1 MRTKQETL
9 ELIENNLSSIF
20 SKDDVIKLIN
30 DLQDDDNSNVNYNC
44 VEDIIHEL
52 KQDQCSMYN
61 DYGAEFSINNYNEIQ
76 VENIDINWD
85 YISEC
90 IEKVVTKI

>member
-1 MRTKQETL
+1 
-9 ELIENNLSSIF
+9 
-20 SKDDVIKLIN
+20 
-30 DLQDDDNSNVNYNC
+30 
-44 VEDIIHEL
+44 
-52 KQDQCSMYN
+52 MYN

-90 IEKVVTKI
+90 IEKVVTRI